1 MVTAFSIATIAID
14 RWQFITASGKDRS
27 TNLSTFLCILLI
39 WILALIISLP
49 SYIVNDLKFVK
60 LVETNETLYKVKN
73 IAILIM
79 LFLIIELLL
88 VLLITFFWPFLK

>member
-27 TNLSTFLCILLI
+27 TTLSTFLCILLI

-49 SYIVNDLKFVK
+49 SFIVNDLKYVK
-60 LVETNETLYKVKN
+60 LVETNETLYKVRQPLYCSLHFFN
-73 IAILIM
+73 ARRH
-79 LFLIIELLL
+79 FLI
-88 VLLITFFWPFLK
+88 P